1 MNQFAVRPVM
11 VSGNGMARPSLFAGS
26 VADGF
31 GFHAPLLG
39 DARLGQAPGQ
49 ALYERAKVL
58 VAQYDI
64 LVVRARSIANRQAR
78 ETVLREY
85 HGDPNDREGALFRR
99 NTVAYNISEA
109 EGYVPVNY
117 DVFRRGDVVNRVP
130 KLEAFD
136 DDFEDDVKSAE
147 NTYGILPEPVVI
159 ERFVEVPGAPGAPAA
174 FPIVP
179 VLISGVAVAGL
190 VLLLTR

>member
-49 ALYERAKVL
+49 ALYERAKSAVAEYDRL
-58 VAQYDI
+58 VD
-64 LVVRARSIANRQAR
+64 RARRIANSQVRQ
-78 ETVLREY
+78 EILREY
-85 HGDPNDREGALFRR
+85 HGDPNNREGALFRR

-109 EGYVPVNY
+109 EGYIPVNY

-130 KLEAFD
+130 KLED
-136 DDFEDDVKSAE
+136 WNEDFEEDVRNAE
-147 NTYGILPEPVVI
+147 RTYGILPEPVII
-159 ERFVEVPGAPGAPAA
+159 ERFTEVPGAPGAAV
-174 FPIVP
+174 FPVVP
-179 VLISGVAVAGL
+179 VLVGGVAVAGL